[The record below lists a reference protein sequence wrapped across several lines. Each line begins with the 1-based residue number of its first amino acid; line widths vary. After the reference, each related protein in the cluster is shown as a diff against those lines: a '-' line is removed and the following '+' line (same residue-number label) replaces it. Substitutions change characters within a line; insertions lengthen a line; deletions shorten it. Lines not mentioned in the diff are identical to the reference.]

1 MVVDFDVHHCR
12 NLTSVAVPEGKN
24 NTHAILSDY
33 RNNVFSFLFWILVE
47 SIYHM
52 QEAVAGHDVGVR
64 FGTTLGVDDTGNV
77 VELAEEVEAIKHNK

>member
-1 MVVDFDVHHCR
+1 
-12 NLTSVAVPEGKN
+12 
-24 NTHAILSDY
+24 
-33 RNNVFSFLFWILVE
+33 
-47 SIYHM
+47 M